1 MDLLHLVDRL
11 EELVAAA
18 QKMPI
23 GSRAIVDRRRLL
35 DIVDQMRISIPQ
47 DVREAEDM
55 VRHRDEVMREAE
67 EEARIIVARAEQ
79 RAARLVEDHE
89 IAVAAR
95 QRAQEIAVHAEARL
109 EERIAEANQDIQ
121 ERLADSRRLAD
132 EQMSAADAYAR
143 ELLARLATQLHAFV
157 NSVETGIEQLQPEDA
172 PARRPSIL
180 DESDDEGWTL
190 PRGAAYGGTAGSAG
204 SVASYDDDLD
214 EPDHEDDDDD
224 ERESGDRVGAPLP
237 LRRAIED
244 EANLLR
250 RPSRE
255 TPREQPAPVE
265 PGVIDD
271 FDLPSLD
278 DDPTQARQST
288 TED

>member
-55 VRHRDEVMREAE
+55 VRHREDLMREAE
-67 EEARIIVARAEQ
+67 EEARMVVARAEQ

-89 IAVAAR
+89 ITVAAR

-132 EQMSAADAYAR
+132 EQMAAADAYAR

-157 NSVETGIEQLQPEDA
+157 RSVETGIEQLQPEDA
-172 PARRPSIL
+172 PSRRPALL
-180 DESDDEGWTL
+180 DEGDDDEWSM
-190 PRGAAYGGTAGSAG
+190 PRGSSLGQAARAQAPFSEHEL
-204 SVASYDDDLD
+204 DDLDDLD
-214 EPDHEDDDDD
+214 EPDDDYD
-224 ERESGDRVGAPLP
+224 EPSDRVGAPLP

-250 RPSRE
+250 RPPRDV
-255 TPREQPAPVE
+255 PRERPAPVE

-278 DDPTQARQST
+278 DDPTQVRYPA
-288 TED
+288 ED

>member
-47 DVREAEDM
+47 DVRDAEDL
-55 VRHRDEVMREAE
+55 VRRRDEFIREAE
-67 EEARIIVARAEQ
+67 EEARVIVARAEQ
-79 RAARLVEDHE
+79 RASRLVEEHE
-89 IAVAAR
+89 ITVAAR

-121 ERLADSRRLAD
+121 ERLSDSRRLAD
-132 EQMSAADAYAR
+132 EQMAAADGYAR

-157 NSVETGIEQLQPEDA
+157 HSVETGIEQLEPDDA
-172 PARRPSIL
+172 PARRPSVL
-180 DESDDEGWTL
+180 DERDDEAWSL
-190 PRGAAYGGTAGSAG
+190 PPGTSLAEAALAAERDREG
-204 SVASYDDDLD
+204 
-214 EPDHEDDDDD
+214 DD
-224 ERESGDRVGAPLP
+224 EDEQYDRERGDRVGAPLP

-244 EANLLR
+244 EENLLR

-255 TPREQPAPVE
+255 VPRERPAPVD

-278 DDPTQARQST
+278 DDPTQAR
-288 TED
+288 